1 MTDQI
6 IDTNSAQLELL
17 THAEVCELMDI
28 KATTFYRFYNN
39 KLTAY
44 KNAERPEDK
53 KKYYDKKEVIALI
66 ESREKTPTKV
76 VIQRK
81 ATENA

>member
-17 THAEVCELMDI
+17 THVEACELMGI
-28 KATTFYRFYNN
+28 KTTTFYRFYNN
-39 KLTAY
+39 RLTAY
-44 KNAERPEDK
+44 RNAERPEDK

-66 ESREKTPTKV
+66 ESREKIPTKV
-76 VIQRK
+76 VVIR
-81 ATENA
+81 TT

>member
-1 MTDQI
+1 MTQNI
-6 IDTNSAQLELL
+6 IDTEKEQIELL
-17 THAEVCELMDI
+17 THTEVCELMGI
-28 KATTFYRFYNN
+28 KTTTFYRFYNN

-53 KKYYDKKEVIALI
+53 KKYYDKKEVITLI

-76 VIQRK
+76 VVIRT
-81 ATENA
+81 A

>member
-1 MTDQI
+1 MTQNI
-6 IDTNSAQLELL
+6 IDTEKEQIELL
-17 THAEVCELMDI
+17 THTEVCELMGI
-28 KATTFYRFYNN
+28 KTTTFYRFYNN

-76 VIQRK
+76 VVIRT
-81 ATENA
+81 A